1 MSPLLEH
8 QLRLHVRKAIY
19 GLPRSGSDFAAHV
32 KKELMLKEWSNDE
45 NEISVFWKDVRG
57 ARVAIVAYV
66 DDFLIM
72 GYGQ

>member
-1 MSPLLEH
+1 M
-8 QLRLHVRKAIY
+8 KT
-19 GLPRSGSDFAAHV
+19 
-32 KKELMLKEWSNDE
+32 ELMLKEWSNDE